1 MPQSCLLPRSACAL
15 HPFLWV
21 AGGDAEEDRP
31 CTDSVGPCWKP
42 TSRQYPT
49 HKYHPVKPPPN
60 QVVANV
66 TPANVSSLPDCNVP
80 AQVAQGSLAPC
91 PFLMARENECARL
104 EQNMSNLGYAFPFEF
119 IPLAMVISELSSLSR
134 SHWMVALWS
143 VSQPSQFGIISE
155 LAEDTLCPL
164 VQVIDEYVEQDWDR
178 CCCGRLIGDHP
189 GVDCSWPVYQAAPQR
204 DDGEWS
210 VQKHTKMSPTDA
222 FGTINFQDGDHTYHA
237 KRAGES
243 KRVSR
248 HVGDA
253 LKGCASPH
261 LRKICAVGI
270 PPWGIIE
277 NQRDLIGKDVV
288 CLYQTLGNPLSK
300 LSTLNSMHSHFLMAD
315 DGTVGKYGN
324 EMILRRNL
332 EKYISLQKIHTRMG
346 QGVPV
351 VGLVVEGGPNVIL
364 MVWEYVRASP
374 AVPVVVYDGTG
385 RAADILA
392 FTHKHTGD
400 MGELRPQVKEEVLV
414 MIQNTFSLGQKQS
427 SHLFHVLME
436 CMEHRESIT
445 IFDAE
450 SEDQQDI
457 DWAILTALLKGTNMS
472 ASDQLDLALAWNRL
486 DIAKKHILVYGQHWK
501 NDIEVLEHV
510 QRRATKLAKGLE
522 NKFCY
527 DQLRELGLSSLERRS
542 LRGDLIALYNYLK
555 GGCIQVGALEQAM
568 LDALVMDR
576 VDFVKLLIE
585 HGVNM
590 HRFLTISRLEELYNT
605 KQGPSNLLLHH
616 LVRDVKQ
623 NTLSFDYKISLI
635 DIGLVIEYLLGGAY
649 RSSYT
654 RKHFRILYNDLYR
667 KHKLKKAQCKVLHRG
682 WGNPK
687 HKYRLGRE
695 WIEISPEE
703 KDLGVLVDEKLNMSR
718 QCALA
723 AQKANY
729 IHGCIKESV
738 GSRSRE
744 ERSTA
749 FHKSKKKSKEDVNFA
764 ENYESSGF
772 IYPYNDLLVWAVL
785 MKRQKMAMFFWQHG
799 EEAMVKAVVACKLYR
814 AMAREAKQSNMVDD
828 TSEELKKYSKEFGQ
842 LALDVLEKAF
852 KQNEQMAM
860 KLLTYELKNWS
871 NSTCLKLAVSVG
883 LRPFVSHTCT
893 QMLLTDMWMGRL
905 KMRKNSWFKVV
916 MSILLPPTILMLEFK
931 SKAEMSH
938 VPQSQD
944 FHQFT
949 WYHGDQSPTSSKDAL
964 SLDYDVEKVAQKS
977 DESQVDGGQ
986 GNLPGTRKIYEFYNA
1001 PIVKFW
1007 FHTMAYMAFLMLFT
1021 YTVLVKMEPRPSVQE
1036 WLVIIYIFSTAIEKV
1051 REVFISEPG
1060 KFRQKVKVWIY
1071 EYWNFTDSI
1080 AIILFMIGF
1089 GLRWSDPPVQT
1100 AGRLLYCLDIIFWYT
1115 RLLDLF
1121 AVNQH
1126 AGPYLTMIGKM
1137 TANMFYIVVMMAIVL
1152 LSFGVARKAILSPEE
1167 PPSWTL
1173 ARDIVF
1179 QPYWMMFGE
1188 VYAGEIDVCETNE
1201 DCPPGSFLTP
1211 FLQAVYLFVQ
1221 YIIMVNLLIAFFN
1234 NVYYDLKSISN
1245 KLWKYNRYR
1254 YIMTYHEKPW
1264 LPPPFILLSHIGLLI
1279 NRVFHH
1285 RPPNELDQEEG
1296 DVGLKLYLSDEE
1308 LKKLHDFEEQCVEKY
1323 FHEKNESLSSS
1334 DSERIRLTTERVEEM
1349 FLQLKEVHEKVF
1361 YIKESLLSLDSQ
1373 LGHLQDLSALTVDIL
1388 KVLSAVDTLQVEEA
1402 LLADT
1407 KHRTCRKLPHS
1418 WSNSLYSKTLSS
1430 LECLYDKKYHYY
1442 SMPPSLLRSLV
1453 RSQWP
1458 SECKDRVL
1466 RTESNKVVEDSSRKT
1481 ESDTLTSGVSSET
1494 KSTPRY
1500 GQFLLVP
1507 PDHQG
1512 GSLSEDVTLNLSF
1525 FSTPAKYRDDG
1536 ARDELQS
1543 SIVVQQN
1550 LHSVSLIGKEP
1561 EDYEWSQ
1568 RDFVINLPSEKT
1580 HTVEAAH
1587 PLGLQ
1592 PSLDFESAAPSCNNR
1607 EETEGGY
1614 VNWGFSEGDEKGV
1627 FSSGKKQK
1635 KALCIHSAY
1644 NSDCNCT
1651 GSPPRHVQIRESK
1664 SFSYNSDRSRHSSII
1679 SQKKLKHSTSF
1690 RISPL
1695 WRDWS
1700 FCRSNS
1706 LQSSKKEKSGKTC
1719 KAIGESLRSSE
1730 LHHSEATK
1738 AKQQNRDRK
1747 SGRGKKN
1754 QKPLQVPVIKVDDC
1768 PQNTQ
1773 VSSEPAEIN
1782 VWDEQE
1788 KHSKNWLTVSNFS
1801 QLSLERL
1808 SYMHQKMKNQDIG
1821 RHTIPF
1827 CDYLRHSREDLS
1839 NSMFGTTKKSNL
1851 NQNSSLRTSEET
1863 DNIFACLKT
1872 SQDLHHHYSAGEEVT
1887 VYRLE
1892 ESSPMNLDKSMSSW
1906 SQRGMAAMIQVLSR
1920 EEMDGGLRRAMKV
1933 ICTWSENDVL
1943 KLGQVFIVKS
1953 FLPEVVQTWQK
1964 IFHDGTVLHLCLR
1977 EIQQQ
1982 RAAQKLIYT
1991 FNQIKPHAIPYTPR
2005 FLEVFLIYCHSANQ
2019 WLTIE
2024 KYMTGEFRKY
2034 NNNNGDEIT
2043 PSSLL
2048 EELMLA
2054 FSHWTYVYTRGELL
2068 VLDLQG
2074 VGENLTDP
2082 SVIKPEDK
2090 KSGKMVFGPANL
2102 GEGAIRNFISK
2113 HRCNS
2118 CCRRLKLPDL
2128 RSDYTVERVG
2138 PAFEIE
2144 METSTGEADGA
2155 DEPLEYD
2162 TRL

>member
-1 MPQSCLLPRSACAL
+1 
-15 HPFLWV
+15 V
-21 AGGDAEEDRP
+21 
-31 CTDSVGPCWKP
+31 
-42 TSRQYPT
+42 
-49 HKYHPVKPPPN
+49 
-60 QVVANV
+60 
-66 TPANVSSLPDCNVP
+66 
-80 AQVAQGSLAPC
+80 
-91 PFLMARENECARL
+91 
-104 EQNMSNLGYAFPFEF
+104 
-119 IPLAMVISELSSLSR
+119 
-134 SHWMVALWS
+134 
-143 VSQPSQFGIISE
+143 
-155 LAEDTLCPL
+155 
-164 VQVIDEYVEQDWDR
+164 R
-178 CCCGRLIGDHP
+178 CCCGRLIGEHP
-189 GVDCSWPVYQAAPQR
+189 GVECSWPVYQAGSQSNG
-204 DDGEWS
+204 GEWS
-210 VQKHTKMSPTDA
+210 VKKHTKISPTDA

-237 KRAGES
+237 KYIRLSYDSNLDQLLHLMVKEWQIELPKLVISVHGGIQNFKLPSKIKQVFSKGLVKAAES
-243 KRVSR
+243 TGAWIITEGINSGVSR

-253 LKGCASPH
+253 LKGRASPH
-261 LRKICAVGI
+261 LRKICAIGI

-324 EMILRRNL
+324 EMMLRRNL
-332 EKYISLQKIHTRMG
+332 EKYISLQKIHTRMS
-346 QGVPV
+346 QGVPI
-351 VGLVVEGGPNVIL
+351 VGLVVEGGPSVIL
-364 MVWEYVRASP
+364 MVWEYLRASP
-374 AVPVVVYDGTG
+374 AVPVVVYEGTG
-385 RAADILA
+385 RAADLLA
-392 FTHKHTGD
+392 FAHKHTGD
-400 MGELRPQVKEEVLV
+400 TGDLCPQVKEEVLL
-414 MIQNTFSLGQKQS
+414 MIQNMFSLEQKQS

-436 CMEHRESIT
+436 CMKHRESIT

-450 SEDQQDI
+450 SEDEQDI
-457 DWAILTALLKGTNMS
+457 DLAILTALLKGTHMS
-472 ASDQLDLALAWNRL
+472 ASDQLDLALVWNQV

-501 NDIEVLEHV
+501 
-510 QRRATKLAKGLE
+510 
-522 NKFCY
+522 
-527 DQLRELGLSSLERRS
+527 
-542 LRGDLIALYNYLK
+542 
-555 GGCIQVGALEQAM
+555 VGALEQAM

-605 KQGPSNLLLHH
+605 KQGPSNLFLHH
-616 LVRDVKQ
+616 LVQDVKQ
-623 NTLSFDYKISLI
+623 NSLSLDYKISLI
-635 DIGLVIEYLLGGAY
+635 DIGLVIEYLLGEAY

-654 RKHFRILYNDLYR
+654 RKDFRILYNDLYR
-667 KHKLKKAQCKVLHRG
+667 KHKRVVSSLPQSLSHSFHQSNQMDSGMASAESTLHSQFFRTAQ
-682 WGNPK
+682 PY
-687 HKYRLGRE
+687 KY
-695 WIEISPEE
+695 
-703 KDLGVLVDEKLNMSR
+703 K
-718 QCALA
+718 
-723 AQKANY
+723 
-729 IHGCIKESV
+729 
-738 GSRSRE
+738 
-744 ERSTA
+744 ERSSP
-749 FHKSKKKSKEDVNFA
+749 FPKYKKKSKEDVNCT
-764 ENYESSGF
+764 ENYESTGF

-814 AMAREAKQSNMVDD
+814 AMAHEAKQSNMVDD
-828 TSEELKKYSKEFGQ
+828 TSEELKKYSEEFGQ
-842 LALDVLEKAF
+842 LALDVLDKAF
-852 KQNEQMAM
+852 RQNEQMAM

-905 KMRKNSWFKVV
+905 KMRKNSWFKVI

-944 FHQFT
+944 FHQL
-949 WYHGDQSPTSSKDAL
+949 WYHGEQNPISSKDTL
-964 SLDYDVEKVAQKS
+964 NGYDVEKCVQKS

-986 GNLPGTRKIYEFYNA
+986 GNLSSTRKIYEFYNA

-1007 FHTMAYMAFLMLFT
+1007 FHTMSYMAFLMLFT

-1036 WLVIIYIFSTAIEKV
+1036 WLVIIYIFTTAIEKV

-1089 GLRWSDPPVQT
+1089 GLRWSNPPVQT

-1152 LSFGVARKAILSPEE
+1152 LSFGVSRKAILSPEE

-1234 NVYYDLKSISN
+1234 NVYFDLKSISN

-1279 NRVFHH
+1279 NCIFHH
-1285 RPPNELDQEEG
+1285 QPPNELDQEEG

-1308 LKKLHDFEEQCVEKY
+1308 LKKLHDFEEQCVEEY
-1323 FHEKNESLSSS
+1323 FHEKNENLSSS
-1334 DSERIRLTTERVEEM
+1334 DSKRIRLTTERVEEM
-1349 FLQLKEVHEKVF
+1349 FQQLKEVHEKVF

-1388 KVLSAVDTLQVEEA
+1388 KVLSAVDTLKVEEA

-1407 KHRTCRKLPHS
+1407 KHQPCRKLPHS
-1418 WSNSLYSKTLSS
+1418 WSNDFYSKTLSS
-1430 LECLYDKKYHYY
+1430 LECLYDKKYHYH

-1453 RSQWP
+1453 RTQSP
-1458 SECKDRVL
+1458 SECKLL
-1466 RTESNKVVEDSSRKT
+1466 RSESNRAVEDSSRKV
-1481 ESDTLTSGVSSET
+1481 EIEIDTFTSGISSET
-1494 KSTPRY
+1494 KSSPRY
-1500 GQFLLVP
+1500 GQFLMP

-1512 GSLSEDVTLNLSF
+1512 GSFSEDVTSNWSFLNTSVQYNDEAF
-1525 FSTPAKYRDDG
+1525 RDD
-1536 ARDELQS
+1536 LQS
-1543 SIVVQQN
+1543 HIVVQQK
-1550 LHSVSLIGKEP
+1550 LPSVSLLGKET
-1561 EDYEWSQ
+1561 EGSSQWSQ
-1568 RDFVINLPSEKT
+1568 RDFVTHLPSEKT
-1580 HTVEAAH
+1580 NAVKAAH

-1592 PSLDFESAAPSCNNR
+1592 LSLGVGESAASPCDDK
-1607 EETEGGY
+1607 EETEGGC

-1627 FSSGKKQK
+1627 FISDSKK
-1635 KALCIHSAY
+1635 KALYTHSSY
-1644 NSDCNCT
+1644 DRDNNCQS
-1651 GSPPRHVQIRESK
+1651 SPPRHVQLSGSK
-1664 SFSYNSDRSRHSSII
+1664 SFSYSSNKSCHSSSI
-1679 SQKKLKHSTSF
+1679 SQNRLKRSISF

-1706 LQSSKKEKSGKTC
+1706 LPSLKKERSGKTC
-1719 KAIGESLRSSE
+1719 RAVGESLGSSE

-1747 SGRGKKN
+1747 SGRGKRN
-1754 QKPLQVPVIKVDDC
+1754 QKPLQVPVIRVDDC

-1773 VSSEPAEIN
+1773 VNSEPAEIN

-1788 KHSKNWLTVSNFS
+1788 IHSKNWLTVSNFS

-1808 SYMHQKMKNQDIG
+1808 HYKNQKMKNQDIS

-1827 CDYLRHSREDLS
+1827 CDYMRHSQEDLS
-1839 NSMFGTTKKSNL
+1839 NSIFGNTKKSNL
-1851 NQNSSLRTSEET
+1851 NKNSSYP
-1863 DNIFACLKT
+1863 ACLFNLAVKSMFFAAVERNNLMRLAQT
-1872 SQDLHHHYSAGEEVT
+1872 IPFTPVQLFAGEEVT
-1887 VYRLE
+1887 VYQLE
-1892 ESSPMNLDKSMSSW
+1892 ESSPLTLDKSMSSW
-1906 SQRGMAAMIQVLSR
+1906 SQSGTTAMIQVLSR

-1933 ICTWSENDVL
+1933 ICTWSESDVL

-1964 IFHDGTVLHLCLR
+1964 IFHHGTVLHLCLR

-1982 RAAQKLIYT
+1982 RVAQKLIYT
-1991 FNQIKPHAIPYTPR
+1991 FNQVKPHTIPYTPR

-2043 PSSLL
+2043 PISLL

-2102 GEGAIRNFISK
+2102 GEDAIRNFIAK

-2118 CCRRLKLPDL
+2118 CCRKLKLPDL
-2128 RSDYTVERVG
+2128 RRTDCTLEKVG

-2144 METSTGEADGA
+2144 MKTSTREDDDA
-2155 DEPLEYD
+2155 DEPLEGD
-2162 TRL
+2162 TEL

>member
-1 MPQSCLLPRSACAL
+1 
-15 HPFLWV
+15 
-21 AGGDAEEDRP
+21 
-31 CTDSVGPCWKP
+31 
-42 TSRQYPT
+42 
-49 HKYHPVKPPPN
+49 
-60 QVVANV
+60 
-66 TPANVSSLPDCNVP
+66 
-80 AQVAQGSLAPC
+80 
-91 PFLMARENECARL
+91 
-104 EQNMSNLGYAFPFEF
+104 
-119 IPLAMVISELSSLSR
+119 
-134 SHWMVALWS
+134 
-143 VSQPSQFGIISE
+143 
-155 LAEDTLCPL
+155 
-164 VQVIDEYVEQDWDR
+164 

-189 GVDCSWPVYQAAPQR
+189 GVDCSWPVYQAAPQK
-204 DDGEWS
+204 DGGEWS
-210 VQKHTKMSPTDA
+210 VQIHTKTSPTDA

-237 KRAGES
+237 KYIRLSYDSSLEQLMHLMVKEWQMELPKLVISVHGGIQNFKLPS
-243 KRVSR
+243 KIKQVFCKGLVKAAETTGAWIITEGINSGVSK

-253 LKGCASPH
+253 LKGRASPH
-261 LRKICAVGI
+261 LRKIFAVGI
-270 PPWGIIE
+270 PPWGVIE
-277 NQRDLIGKDVV
+277 NQSDLIGKDVV

-324 EMILRRNL
+324 EMMLRRNL

-351 VGLVVEGGPNVIL
+351 VGLVVEGGPSVIL

-374 AVPVVVYDGTG
+374 AVPVVVYEGTG

-400 MGELRPQVKEEVLV
+400 TGELRPQVKEEVLV

-427 SHLFHVLME
+427 SHLFHILME
-436 CMEHRESIT
+436 CMEHRDSIT
-445 IFDAE
+445 IFDAL

-457 DWAILTALLKGTNMS
+457 DLAILTALLKGTNMS
-472 ASDQLDLALAWNRL
+472 ASDQLDLALAWNQI

-501 NDIEVLEHV
+501 
-510 QRRATKLAKGLE
+510 
-522 NKFCY
+522 
-527 DQLRELGLSSLERRS
+527 
-542 LRGDLIALYNYLK
+542 
-555 GGCIQVGALEQAM
+555 VGALEQAM

-623 NTLSFDYKISLI
+623 NTLSLDYKISLI

-667 KHKLKKAQCKVLHRG
+667 KHKSLSHSLHQS
-682 WGNPK
+682 NQ
-687 HKYRLGRE
+687 
-695 WIEISPEE
+695 S
-703 KDLGVLVDEKLNMSR
+703 
-718 QCALA
+718 
-723 AQKANY
+723 
-729 IHGCIKESV
+729 
-738 GSRSRE
+738 GSRMGSAESTLHSQFFRTAQPYKYK
-744 ERSTA
+744 ERTTA
-749 FHKSKKKSKEDVNFA
+749 FHKCKKKSKEGINFA

-814 AMAREAKQSNMVDD
+814 AMAHEAKQSNMVDD

-905 KMRKNSWFKVV
+905 KMRKNSWFKVI

-949 WYHGDQSPTSSKDAL
+949 WYHGDQSPVSSKDAS
-964 SLDYDVEKVAQKS
+964 SLKDYDVEKVAQKS

-1007 FHTMAYMAFLMLFT
+1007 FHTMAYMVFLMLFT

-1060 KFRQKVKVWIY
+1060 KFLQKVKVWIY

-1089 GLRWSDPPVQT
+1089 GLRWSKPPVQT
-1100 AGRLLYCLDIIFWYT
+1100 AGRLLYCLDIIFWYA

-1152 LSFGVARKAILSPEE
+1152 LSFGVSRKAILSPEE

-1234 NVYYDLKSISN
+1234 NVYFDLKSISN

-1279 NRVFHH
+1279 NCIFHH
-1285 RPPNELDQEEG
+1285 QPPNELDQEEG

-1323 FHEKNESLSSS
+1323 FHEKNENLSSS

-1361 YIKESLLSLDSQ
+1361 CIKESLLSLDSQ

-1407 KHRTCRKLPHS
+1407 KLRSCRKLPHS
-1418 WSNSLYSKTLSS
+1418 WSNALYSKTLSS

-1442 SMPPSLLRSLV
+1442 SMPSSLLRSLV

-1458 SECKDRVL
+1458 SECKDHVFRM
-1466 RTESNKVVEDSSRKT
+1466 ESNKAEDSSRKIEI

-1507 PDHQG
+1507 PEHQG
-1512 GSLSEDVTLNLSF
+1512 GSFSEDVTLNLSF
-1525 FSTPAKYRDDG
+1525 LSTPDKYRG
-1536 ARDELQS
+1536 HAFRGELQS
-1543 SIVVQQN
+1543 SILVQQN
-1550 LHSVSLIGKEP
+1550 LQSVSLIGKKP
-1561 EDYEWSQ
+1561 EDYEWNR
-1568 RDFVINLPSEKT
+1568 RDFVIHLPSEKT
-1580 HTVEAAH
+1580 NAIKANHS
-1587 PLGLQ
+1587 LGLH
-1592 PSLDFESAAPSCNNR
+1592 PSLDIEESAAPFCDDR
-1607 EETEGGY
+1607 LKTKGGY

-1627 FSSGKKQK
+1627 FSS
-1635 KALCIHSAY
+1635 
-1644 NSDCNCT
+1644 
-1651 GSPPRHVQIRESK
+1651 ESK
-1664 SFSYNSDRSRHSSII
+1664 
-1679 SQKKLKHSTSF
+1679 KK
-1690 RISPL
+1690 
-1695 WRDWS
+1695 
-1700 FCRSNS
+1700 
-1706 LQSSKKEKSGKTC
+1706 
-1719 KAIGESLRSSE
+1719 
-1730 LHHSEATK
+1730 
-1738 AKQQNRDRK
+1738 
-1747 SGRGKKN
+1747 
-1754 QKPLQVPVIKVDDC
+1754 VIRVDDC

-1808 SYMHQKMKNQDIG
+1808 SCMHQKMKNQDIG

-1827 CDYLRHSREDLS
+1827 CDYLRHSQEDLS
-1839 NSMFGTTKKSNL
+1839 NSIFGTTKKSNL
-1851 NQNSSLRTSEET
+1851 NRNSLLRTSEET
-1863 DNIFACLKT
+1863 DNMFACLKT
-1872 SQDLHHHYSAGEEVT
+1872 SQDLHHHYSAVERNNLMRLAQTIPFTPVQLFAGEEVT

-1991 FNQIKPHAIPYTPR
+1991 FNQVKPHTIPYTPR

-2048 EELMLA
+2048 EELLLA

-2102 GEGAIRNFISK
+2102 GEGAIRNFITK

-2128 RSDYTVERVG
+2128 RSDYTLERVS
-2138 PAFEIE
+2138 PALETE
-2144 METSTGEADGA
+2144 METSTSGADDA

>member
-1 MPQSCLLPRSACAL
+1 
-15 HPFLWV
+15 V
-21 AGGDAEEDRP
+21 
-31 CTDSVGPCWKP
+31 
-42 TSRQYPT
+42 
-49 HKYHPVKPPPN
+49 
-60 QVVANV
+60 
-66 TPANVSSLPDCNVP
+66 
-80 AQVAQGSLAPC
+80 
-91 PFLMARENECARL
+91 
-104 EQNMSNLGYAFPFEF
+104 
-119 IPLAMVISELSSLSR
+119 
-134 SHWMVALWS
+134 
-143 VSQPSQFGIISE
+143 
-155 LAEDTLCPL
+155 
-164 VQVIDEYVEQDWDR
+164 R
-178 CCCGRLIGDHP
+178 CCCGRLIGEHP
-189 GVDCSWPVYQAAPQR
+189 GTEYSWPVYQAGSQSSLDA
-204 DDGEWS
+204 GEWS

-237 KRAGES
+237 KYIRLSYDSSLDQLLHLMVKEWQMELPKLVISVHGGIQNFKLPSKVKQVFSKGLVKAAES
-243 KRVSR
+243 TGAWIITEGINSGRVSR

-253 LKGCASPH
+253 LKGRASPH
-261 LRKICAVGI
+261 LRKICAIGI

-324 EMILRRNL
+324 EMMLRRNL
-332 EKYISLQKIHTRMG
+332 EKYISLQKIHIRMG

-351 VGLVVEGGPNVIL
+351 VGLVLGGGPNVIL
-364 MVWEYVRASP
+364 MVWEYMRASP
-374 AVPVVVYDGTG
+374 AVPVVVYEGTG

-392 FTHKHTGD
+392 FAHKHTGD
-400 MGELRPQVKEEVLV
+400 TGDLCPQVKEEILM
-414 MIQNTFSLGQKQS
+414 MIQNLFRLEQKQS

-436 CMEHRESIT
+436 CMKHRESIT
-445 IFDAE
+445 VFDAE
-450 SEDQQDI
+450 SEDEQDV
-457 DWAILTALLKGTNMS
+457 DLAILTALLKGTSMS
-472 ASDQLDLALAWNRL
+472 ASDQLDLALAWNQL

-501 NDIEVLEHV
+501 
-510 QRRATKLAKGLE
+510 
-522 NKFCY
+522 
-527 DQLRELGLSSLERRS
+527 
-542 LRGDLIALYNYLK
+542 
-555 GGCIQVGALEQAM
+555 VGALEQAM

-623 NTLSFDYKISLI
+623 NSLSLDYKISLI
-635 DIGLVIEYLLGGAY
+635 DIGLVIENLLGEAY

-654 RKHFRILYNDLYR
+654 RKRFRILYNDLYR
-667 KHKLKKAQCKVLHRG
+667 KHKRVVSSLPQSLSHSFYQSNQMDSGMGSTESTLHSQFFRTAQ
-682 WGNPK
+682 PY
-687 HKYRLGRE
+687 KY
-695 WIEISPEE
+695 
-703 KDLGVLVDEKLNMSR
+703 K
-718 QCALA
+718 
-723 AQKANY
+723 
-729 IHGCIKESV
+729 
-738 GSRSRE
+738 
-744 ERSTA
+744 ERSSP
-749 FHKSKKKSKEDVNFA
+749 FPKYKKKSKE
-764 ENYESSGF
+764 EKYESTGF
-772 IYPYNDLLVWAVL
+772 TYPYNDLLVWAVL

-814 AMAREAKQSNMVDD
+814 AMAHEAKQSNMVDD

-842 LALDVLEKAF
+842 LALDVLDKAF

-871 NSTCLKLAVSVG
+871 NSTCLKLAVSVR
-883 LRPFVSHTCT
+883 LRPLVSHTCT

-905 KMRKNSWFKVV
+905 KTRKNSWFKVI

-944 FHQFT
+944 FHQL
-949 WYHGDQSPTSSKDAL
+949 WYHGEQCPVSPKDTL
-964 SLDYDVEKVAQKS
+964 RGYDVEKAVQKS
-977 DESQVDGGQ
+977 DESRTDGGQ

-1007 FHTMAYMAFLMLFT
+1007 FHTMSYLAFLMFFT

-1036 WLVIIYIFSTAIEKV
+1036 WLVIIYIFTTAIEKV

-1060 KFRQKVKVWIY
+1060 KFCQKVKVWIY
-1071 EYWNFTDSI
+1071 EYWNFTDSV

-1089 GLRWSDPPVQT
+1089 GLRWSNPPVQT
-1100 AGRLLYCLDIIFWYT
+1100 VGRLFYCLDIIFWYT

-1137 TANMFYIVVMMAIVL
+1137 TGNMFYIVIMMAIVL
-1152 LSFGVARKAILSPEE
+1152 LSFGVSRKAILSPEE

-1188 VYAGEIDVCETNE
+1188 VYAGEIDVCETDE

-1234 NVYYDLKSISN
+1234 NVYFDLKSISN

-1264 LPPPFILLSHIGLLI
+1264 LPPPFILLSHIGLLLKCI
-1279 NRVFHH
+1279 FHH
-1285 RPPNELDQEEG
+1285 QPPNELDQEEG

-1308 LKKLHDFEEQCVEKY
+1308 LKKLHDFEEQCVEEY
-1323 FHEKNESLSSS
+1323 FLEKNENLSSS
-1334 DSERIRLTTERVEEM
+1334 DSERIRLTTERLEEM
-1349 FLQLKEVHEKVF
+1349 FQQLKEVHEKVF
-1361 YIKESLLSLDSQ
+1361 CIKESLLSLDSQ

-1388 KVLSAVDTLQVEEA
+1388 KVLSAVDTLKVEEA

-1418 WSNSLYSKTLSS
+1418 WSNAFYSKTLSS
-1430 LECLYDKKYHYY
+1430 LECSYDKKYHYY

-1453 RSQWP
+1453 RTQSP
-1458 SECKDRVL
+1458 SECKL
-1466 RTESNKVVEDSSRKT
+1466 LKSESHKVVEDSSQKAEIET
-1481 ESDTLTSGVSSET
+1481 DTLTSGVSSET

-1512 GSLSEDVTLNLSF
+1512 RSFSEDVTLNLSF
-1525 FSTPAKYRDDG
+1525 LSSAAKYKDEAFRDD
-1536 ARDELQS
+1536 LQS

-1550 LHSVSLIGKEP
+1550 LPGISFLGKET
-1561 EDYEWSQ
+1561 EGYQWSQ
-1568 RDFVINLPSEKT
+1568 RDFVIPLPSEKT
-1580 HTVEAAH
+1580 TAAGAAH

-1592 PSLDFESAAPSCNNR
+1592 QPLDIEESAASPR

-1614 VNWGFSEGDEKGV
+1614 VNWGFSEDDEKGV
-1627 FSSGKKQK
+1627 FISDSNKR
-1635 KALCIHSAY
+1635 ALCLHSSY
-1644 NSDCNCT
+1644 DRDNNCQNNR
-1651 GSPPRHVQIRESK
+1651 SRHVQLTDSK
-1664 SFSYNSDRSRHSSII
+1664 SFSYSSVKSCHSSSI
-1679 SQKKLKHSTSF
+1679 SQNRLKRSISF
-1690 RISPL
+1690 WISPL

-1700 FCRSNS
+1700 FCRSKS
-1706 LQSSKKEKSGKTC
+1706 LPCPRKERSGKVS
-1719 KAIGESLRSSE
+1719 KAVGESLGSCE
-1730 LHHSEATK
+1730 LHHSETTK

-1747 SGRGKKN
+1747 SGRDKRN
-1754 QKPLQVPVIKVDDC
+1754 QQPLQVPVIRVDDC

-1773 VSSEPAEIN
+1773 VNSEPAEIN
-1782 VWDEQE
+1782 IWDEQE
-1788 KHSKNWLTVSNFS
+1788 KHGKNWLTVSNFS

-1808 SYMHQKMKNQDIG
+1808 HYKHQKIKNPDIG

-1827 CDYLRHSREDLS
+1827 CDYLKHSPEVRPRIRPTVDYVLLHIPVHH
-1839 NSMFGTTKKSNL
+1839 FGWDETRVAL
-1851 NQNSSLRTSEET
+1851 QSSLDLPIEFLSVER
-1863 DNIFACLKT
+1863 NNLMRL
-1872 SQDLHHHYSAGEEVT
+1872 SQTIPFIPVQLFAGEEVT
-1887 VYRLE
+1887 VYQLE

-1906 SQRGMAAMIQVLSR
+1906 SQCGTTAMIQVLSR

-1933 ICTWSENDVL
+1933 ICTWSESDVL

-1953 FLPEVVQTWQK
+1953 FLPEVVETWQK
-1964 IFHDGTVLHLCLR
+1964 IFHRGTVLHLCLR

-1982 RAAQKLIYT
+1982 RVAQKLIYT
-1991 FNQIKPHAIPYTPR
+1991 FNQVKPHTIPYTPR

-2024 KYMTGEFRKY
+2024 RYMTGEFQKY

-2043 PSSLL
+2043 PISLL

-2102 GEGAIRNFISK
+2102 GEDAIRNFIAK

-2118 CCRRLKLPDL
+2118 CCRKLKLPDL
-2128 RSDYTVERVG
+2128 RRSDYTLETAG
-2138 PAFEIE
+2138 PALGIE
-2144 METSTGEADGA
+2144 METNTKEADDA
-2155 DEPLEYD
+2155 DEPSEYD

>member
-1 MPQSCLLPRSACAL
+1 M
-15 HPFLWV
+15 
-21 AGGDAEEDRP
+21 D
-31 CTDSVGPCWKP
+31 K
-42 TSRQYPT
+42 
-49 HKYHPVKPPPN
+49 
-60 QVVANV
+60 
-66 TPANVSSLPDCNVP
+66 
-80 AQVAQGSLAPC
+80 QGSADLKSPK
-91 PFLMARENECARL
+91 FWIEEVFSKRECAYIIPSSKDPHRCPAGCQVC
-104 EQNMSNLGYAFPFEF
+104 QNL
-119 IPLAMVISELSSLSR
+119 I
-134 SHWMVALWS
+134 
-143 VSQPSQFGIISE
+143 
-155 LAEDTLCPL
+155 
-164 VQVIDEYVEQDWDR
+164 R

-189 GVDCSWPVYQAAPQR
+189 GVDCSWPVYQAALQR
-204 DDGEWS
+204 NDEEWS
-210 VQKHTKMSPTDA
+210 VQKHTKTSPTDA

-237 KRAGES
+237 KYIRLSYDSNLDQLLHLMVKEWQMELPKLVISVHGGIQNFKLPS
-243 KRVSR
+243 KVKQVFSKGLVKAAETTGAWIITEGINSGVSR

-253 LKGCASPH
+253 LKGRASPH

-324 EMILRRNL
+324 EMMLRRNL

-374 AVPVVVYDGTG
+374 AVPVVVYEGTG

-427 SHLFHVLME
+427 SHLFHILME

-457 DWAILTALLKGTNMS
+457 DLAILTALLKGTNMS

-501 NDIEVLEHV
+501 
-510 QRRATKLAKGLE
+510 
-522 NKFCY
+522 
-527 DQLRELGLSSLERRS
+527 
-542 LRGDLIALYNYLK
+542 
-555 GGCIQVGALEQAM
+555 VGALEQAM

-623 NTLSFDYKISLI
+623 NTLSLDYKISLI

-667 KHKLKKAQCKVLHRG
+667 KHKRVLSSF
-682 WGNPK
+682 
-687 HKYRLGRE
+687 
-695 WIEISPEE
+695 SPSPSHS
-703 KDLGVLVDEKLNMSR
+703 LHQSN
-718 QCALA
+718 Q
-723 AQKANY
+723 
-729 IHGCIKESV
+729 I
-738 GSRSRE
+738 GSRMGSAENTSHSQFFRTAQPYKYK

-749 FHKSKKKSKEDVNFA
+749 FHKCKKKSKEDINFA

-814 AMAREAKQSNMVDD
+814 AMAHEAKQSNMVDD
-828 TSEELKKYSKEFGQ
+828 TSEELRKYSKEFGQ

-905 KMRKNSWFKVV
+905 KMRKNSWFKVI

-949 WYHGDQSPTSSKDAL
+949 WYHGDQSPVSSKDAL
-964 SLDYDVEKVAQKS
+964 SLKDYDVEKIAQKS

-1071 EYWNFTDSI
+1071 EYWNFTDSV

-1100 AGRLLYCLDIIFWYT
+1100 AGRLLYCLDIIFWYV

-1137 TANMFYIVVMMAIVL
+1137 TANMFYIVIMMAIVL
-1152 LSFGVARKAILSPEE
+1152 LSFGVSRKAILSPEE
-1167 PPSWTL
+1167 PPSWSL

-1234 NVYYDLKSISN
+1234 NVYFDLKSISN

-1279 NRVFHH
+1279 NRIFHH
-1285 RPPNELDQEEG
+1285 QPPNELDQEEG

-1334 DSERIRLTTERVEEM
+1334 DSERIRVTTERVEEM

-1407 KHRTCRKLPHS
+1407 EHRTCRKLPHS
-1418 WSNSLYSKTLSS
+1418 WSNVLYSKTLSS

-1458 SECKDRVL
+1458 SECKDHIL
-1466 RTESNKVVEDSSRKT
+1466 RTESNKVVEDSSRKIEI

-1494 KSTPRY
+1494 KSTHRY

-1512 GSLSEDVTLNLSF
+1512 GSFSEDVTLNLSF
-1525 FSTPAKYRDDG
+1525 LSTPAKYRDN
-1536 ARDELQS
+1536 AFREELQS

-1550 LHSVSLIGKEP
+1550 LRSVSLIGKEP
-1561 EDYEWSQ
+1561 EDYQWSQ
-1568 RDFVINLPSEKT
+1568 RDFVTHLPSEKT
-1580 HTVEAAH
+1580 NAIEADH
-1587 PLGLQ
+1587 PLALQ
-1592 PSLDFESAAPSCNNR
+1592 PSLGIEESAAPSCDDR

-1635 KALCIHSAY
+1635 KALCIHSTY

-1651 GSPPRHVQIRESK
+1651 GSPHRHVQIRESK
-1664 SFSYNSDRSRHSSII
+1664 SFSYNSDRSHHSSII
-1679 SQKKLKHSTSF
+1679 SQNKLKRSTSF
-1690 RISPL
+1690 WISPL

-1706 LQSSKKEKSGKTC
+1706 LQSPKKEKRGKTC
-1719 KAIGESLRSSE
+1719 KAIGESLPSIE
-1730 LHHSEATK
+1730 LHRSEATK

-1747 SGRGKKN
+1747 SGRGEKN
-1754 QKPLQVPVIKVDDC
+1754 QKPLQVPVIRVDDC

-1782 VWDEQE
+1782 VWDEQQ

-1839 NSMFGTTKKSNL
+1839 NTIFGTTKKSNL
-1851 NQNSSLRTSEET
+1851 NRNFSLRTSEET
-1863 DNIFACLKT
+1863 DNILACLKT
-1872 SQDLHHHYSAGEEVT
+1872 SQDLHHHYSAVERNNLMRLAQTIPFTPVQLFAGEEVT

-1991 FNQIKPHAIPYTPR
+1991 FNQVKPHTIPYTPR

-2102 GEGAIRNFISK
+2102 GEGAIRNFITK

-2118 CCRRLKLPDL
+2118 CCRRLKLPGMQNL
-2128 RSDYTVERVG
+2128 RRSDYTLERVS

-2144 METSTGEADGA
+2144 METSTTGADDT

>member
-1 MPQSCLLPRSACAL
+1 M
-15 HPFLWV
+15 
-21 AGGDAEEDRP
+21 
-31 CTDSVGPCWKP
+31 
-42 TSRQYPT
+42 
-49 HKYHPVKPPPN
+49 
-60 QVVANV
+60 
-66 TPANVSSLPDCNVP
+66 
-80 AQVAQGSLAPC
+80 
-91 PFLMARENECARL
+91 
-104 EQNMSNLGYAFPFEF
+104 
-119 IPLAMVISELSSLSR
+119 
-134 SHWMVALWS
+134 
-143 VSQPSQFGIISE
+143 
-155 LAEDTLCPL
+155 
-164 VQVIDEYVEQDWDR
+164 R
-178 CCCGRLIGDHP
+178 CCCGRLIGEHP
-189 GVDCSWPVYQAAPQR
+189 GIECSWPVYQSGSQSGG
-204 DDGEWS
+204 GEWS
-210 VQKHTKMSPTDA
+210 VKKHTKMSPTDA

-237 KRAGES
+237 KYIRLSYDSNLDQLLQLMLKEWQMELPKLVISVHGGIQNFKLPSKVKQVFSIGLVKAAES
-243 KRVSR
+243 TGAWIITEGINTGRVSR

-253 LKGCASPH
+253 LKGRASPH
-261 LRKICAVGI
+261 LRKICAIWI

-277 NQRDLIGKDVV
+277 NQRDLIGKDVSW
-288 CLYQTLGNPLSK
+288 LHFNNKTLHVHG
-300 LSTLNSMHSHFLMAD
+300 
-315 DGTVGKYGN
+315 YGN
-324 EMILRRNL
+324 EMMLRRNL

-346 QGVPV
+346 HGVPT
-351 VGLVVEGGPNVIL
+351 VGLVLEGGPSVIL
-364 MVWEYVRASP
+364 VVWEYVRASP
-374 AVPVVVYDGTG
+374 AVPVVVYEGTG

-400 MGELRPQVKEEVLV
+400 TGDLCPQVKEEILT
-414 MIQNTFSLGQKQS
+414 MIQNTFSLEQKQS

-436 CMEHRESIT
+436 CMKHREFIT
-445 IFDAE
+445 VFDAE
-450 SEDQQDI
+450 SEDEQDI
-457 DWAILTALLKGTNMS
+457 DLAILTALLKGTNMS
-472 ASDQLDLALAWNRL
+472 ASDQLDLALAWNQL
-486 DIAKKHILVYGQHWK
+486 DIAKKRILVYGQHWK
-501 NDIEVLEHV
+501 
-510 QRRATKLAKGLE
+510 
-522 NKFCY
+522 
-527 DQLRELGLSSLERRS
+527 
-542 LRGDLIALYNYLK
+542 
-555 GGCIQVGALEQAM
+555 VGALEQAM

-585 HGVNM
+585 YGVNM

-623 NTLSFDYKISLI
+623 NSVPLDYKISLI
-635 DIGLVIEYLLGGAY
+635 DIGLVIEYLLGEAY
-649 RSSYT
+649 QSSYT

-667 KHKLKKAQCKVLHRG
+667 KTKRAVSSLPQSLSHSFHQSNQMDSGMGSTESTLHSQFFRTAQ
-682 WGNPK
+682 PY
-687 HKYRLGRE
+687 KY
-695 WIEISPEE
+695 
-703 KDLGVLVDEKLNMSR
+703 K
-718 QCALA
+718 
-723 AQKANY
+723 
-729 IHGCIKESV
+729 
-738 GSRSRE
+738 
-744 ERSTA
+744 ERSSP
-749 FHKSKKKSKEDVNFA
+749 FPKYKKKSKEDIR
-764 ENYESSGF
+764 NYESTGF

-842 LALDVLEKAF
+842 LALDVLDKAF

-905 KMRKNSWFKVV
+905 KMRKNSWFKVI

-944 FHQFT
+944 FHQL
-949 WYHGDQSPTSSKDAL
+949 WYHGEQSPVSSKDTL
-964 SLDYDVEKVAQKS
+964 KGYDVEKAVQKS
-977 DESQVDGGQ
+977 DENQIDGGQ

-1007 FHTMAYMAFLMLFT
+1007 FHTMSYLAFLMLFT

-1036 WLVIIYIFSTAIEKV
+1036 WLVITYIFTTAIEKV

-1060 KFRQKVKVWIY
+1060 KFCQKVKVWIY
-1071 EYWNFTDSI
+1071 EYWNFTDSV
-1080 AIILFMIGF
+1080 AIILFVIGF
-1089 GLRWSDPPVQT
+1089 GLRWSSPPVQT
-1100 AGRLLYCLDIIFWYT
+1100 AGRVLYCLDIIFWYT

-1137 TANMFYIVVMMAIVL
+1137 TGNMFYIVIMMAIVL
-1152 LSFGVARKAILSPEE
+1152 LSFGVSRKAILSPEE

-1234 NVYYDLKSISN
+1234 NVYFDLKSISN

-1279 NRVFHH
+1279 KCLFHH
-1285 RPPNELDQEEG
+1285 QPPNELDQEEG

-1308 LKKLHDFEEQCVEKY
+1308 LKKLHDFEEQCVEEY
-1323 FHEKNESLSSS
+1323 FHEKNENLSSS
-1334 DSERIRLTTERVEEM
+1334 GSERIRLTTERVEEV
-1349 FLQLKEVHEKVF
+1349 FQHLKEVHEKVF
-1361 YIKESLLSLDSQ
+1361 FIKESLFSLDSQ

-1388 KVLSAVDTLQVEEA
+1388 KVLSAVDTLKVEEA

-1407 KHRTCRKLPHS
+1407 KHQTCRKLPHS
-1418 WSNSLYSKTLSS
+1418 WSNALYSKTLSS
-1430 LECLYDKKYHYY
+1430 LEGLYDKKYHYY

-1453 RSQWP
+1453 RTQSP
-1458 SECKDRVL
+1458 SECKL
-1466 RTESNKVVEDSSRKT
+1466 LKSGSNKVVEESSQKVEIET
-1481 ESDTLTSGVSSET
+1481 DTLTSGVSSEA

-1512 GSLSEDVTLNLSF
+1512 GSFSEDVTLNLSF
-1525 FSTPAKYRDDG
+1525 LNVAAKYK
-1536 ARDELQS
+1536 DEAFREDLQS
-1543 SIVVQQN
+1543 SIVAQQN
-1550 LHSVSLIGKEP
+1550 LPGISFLGKER
-1561 EDYEWSQ
+1561 EGYQWSQ
-1568 RDFVINLPSEKT
+1568 RDFVTDLPSEKT
-1580 HTVEAAH
+1580 NPVEAAH
-1587 PLGLQ
+1587 PLDLHL
-1592 PSLDFESAAPSCNNR
+1592 PLDIEERTASPCNDR

-1627 FSSGKKQK
+1627 FISDSKK
-1635 KALCIHSAY
+1635 KALYLHSSY
-1644 NSDCNCT
+1644 DRGNNCQNNPT
-1651 GSPPRHVQIRESK
+1651 RHVQLSDSK
-1664 SFSYNSDRSRHSSII
+1664 SSYNSVKSRHSSNI
-1679 SQKKLKHSTSF
+1679 SQNRLKRSISF
-1690 RISPL
+1690 WISPV

-1700 FCRSNS
+1700 SCRSNS
-1706 LQSSKKEKSGKTC
+1706 LPYPKKERPEKIC
-1719 KAIGESLRSSE
+1719 KAVGESLGSCE

-1738 AKQQNRDRK
+1738 AKQQNRNRK
-1747 SGRGKKN
+1747 SGRGKRN
-1754 QKPLQVPVIKVDDC
+1754 QKPLQVPVIRVDDC
-1768 PQNTQ
+1768 PQNPQ
-1773 VSSEPAEIN
+1773 ANSEPAEIN

-1788 KHSKNWLTVSNFS
+1788 KHSKNCLTVSNFS

-1808 SYMHQKMKNQDIG
+1808 HYKHQKIKNPDIS

-1827 CDYLRHSREDLS
+1827 CDYLRHSREDFS
-1839 NSMFGTTKKSNL
+1839 NSVFGNTKKSNL
-1851 NQNSSLRTSEET
+1851 NSNSSYVLLVY
-1863 DNIFACLKT
+1863 IFSCLKT
-1872 SQDLHHHYSAGEEVT
+1872 SQDLHLHYSAVERNNLMRLAQTIPFTPVQLFAGEEVT
-1887 VYRLE
+1887 VYQLE

-1906 SQRGMAAMIQVLSR
+1906 SQCGTTAMIQVLSR

-1933 ICTWSENDVL
+1933 ICTWSESDAL

-1964 IFHDGTVLHLCLR
+1964 IFHQGTVLHLCLK

-1982 RAAQKLIYT
+1982 RAAQKLIHT
-1991 FNQIKPHAIPYTPR
+1991 FNQMKPQSIPYTPR

-2043 PSSLL
+2043 PISLL

-2102 GEGAIRNFISK
+2102 GEDAIRNFIAK

-2118 CCRRLKLPDL
+2118 CCRKLKLPDL
-2128 RSDYTVERVG
+2128 RRSDYTLETAG
-2138 PAFEIE
+2138 PAFGIE
-2144 METSTGEADGA
+2144 METSTKEADDA
-2155 DEPLEYD
+2155 DEPSEYD

>member
-1 MPQSCLLPRSACAL
+1 PHKS
-15 HPFLWV
+15 WI
-21 AGGDAEEDRP
+21 EEVFSKR
-31 CTDSVGPCWKP
+31 
-42 TSRQYPT
+42 
-49 HKYHPVKPPPN
+49 
-60 QVVANV
+60 
-66 TPANVSSLPDCNVP
+66 
-80 AQVAQGSLAPC
+80 
-91 PFLMARENECARL
+91 ECAHIIPSSKDPHRCPAGCQVC
-104 EQNMSNLGYAFPFEF
+104 QNL
-119 IPLAMVISELSSLSR
+119 I
-134 SHWMVALWS
+134 
-143 VSQPSQFGIISE
+143 
-155 LAEDTLCPL
+155 
-164 VQVIDEYVEQDWDR
+164 R
-178 CCCGRLIGDHP
+178 CCCGRLIGEHP
-189 GVDCSWPVYQAAPQR
+189 GVEFSWPVYQAGSQSNG
-204 DDGEWS
+204 GEWS
-210 VQKHTKMSPTDA
+210 VQKHTRMGPTDA

-237 KRAGES
+237 KYIRLSYDSNLDQLLHLMVKEWQIELPKLVISVHGGIQNFKLPSKVKQVFSKGLVKAAES
-243 KRVSR
+243 TGAWIITEGINSGVSR

-253 LKGCASPH
+253 LKGRASPH
-261 LRKICAVGI
+261 LRKICAIGI
-270 PPWGIIE
+270 PPWGIID

-288 CLYQTLGNPLSK
+288 CLYQSLGNPLSK

-324 EMILRRNL
+324 EMMLRRNL
-332 EKYISLQKIHTRMG
+332 EKYISLQKIHTRMS
-346 QGVPV
+346 QGVPI
-351 VGLVVEGGPNVIL
+351 VGLVVEGGPSVIL

-374 AVPVVVYDGTG
+374 VVPVVVYEGTG

-400 MGELRPQVKEEVLV
+400 TGDLCPQVKEEILM
-414 MIQNTFSLGQKQS
+414 MIQNMFRLEQKQS

-436 CMEHRESIT
+436 CMKHRESIT

-450 SEDQQDI
+450 SEDEQDI
-457 DWAILTALLKGTNMS
+457 DLAILTALLKGTNMS
-472 ASDQLDLALAWNRL
+472 ASDQLDLALAWNQL

-501 NDIEVLEHV
+501 
-510 QRRATKLAKGLE
+510 
-522 NKFCY
+522 
-527 DQLRELGLSSLERRS
+527 
-542 LRGDLIALYNYLK
+542 
-555 GGCIQVGALEQAM
+555 VGALEQAM
-568 LDALVMDR
+568 LNALVMDR

-590 HRFLTISRLEELYNT
+590 HRFLTISHLEELYNT

-623 NTLSFDYKISLI
+623 NSLSLDYKISLI
-635 DIGLVIEYLLGGAY
+635 DIGLVIEYLLGEAY

-654 RKHFRILYNDLYR
+654 RKNFRILYNDIYR
-667 KHKLKKAQCKVLHRG
+667 KHKTVVSSLPQSLSHSFHQSNQMDSGMGSTESTLHSQFFRTAQ
-682 WGNPK
+682 PY
-687 HKYRLGRE
+687 KY
-695 WIEISPEE
+695 
-703 KDLGVLVDEKLNMSR
+703 K
-718 QCALA
+718 
-723 AQKANY
+723 
-729 IHGCIKESV
+729 
-738 GSRSRE
+738 
-744 ERSTA
+744 ERSSA
-749 FHKSKKKSKEDVNFA
+749 FPKYKKKSKEDINYT
-764 ENYESSGF
+764 ENYESTGF

-814 AMAREAKQSNMVDD
+814 AMAHEAKQSNMVDD

-842 LALDVLEKAF
+842 LALDVLDKAF

-905 KMRKNSWFKVV
+905 KMRKNSWFKVI

-944 FHQFT
+944 FHQL
-949 WYHGDQSPTSSKDAL
+949 WYHGEQSPVSSKETLVNHGFLL
-964 SLDYDVEKVAQKS
+964 SKCYFLLKKGYDVEKGVQKS

-1007 FHTMAYMAFLMLFT
+1007 FHTMSYLAFLMLFT

-1036 WLVIIYIFSTAIEKV
+1036 WLVIIYIFTTAIEKV

-1071 EYWNFTDSI
+1071 EYWNFTDSV

-1089 GLRWSDPPVQT
+1089 GLRWSSPPVQT

-1137 TANMFYIVVMMAIVL
+1137 TGNMFYIVVMMAIVL
-1152 LSFGVARKAILSPEE
+1152 LSFGVSRKAILSPEE
-1167 PPSWTL
+1167 PPSWAL

-1234 NVYYDLKSISN
+1234 NVYFDLKSISN

-1279 NRVFHH
+1279 NRIFHH
-1285 RPPNELDQEEG
+1285 QPPNELDQEEG

-1308 LKKLHDFEEQCVEKY
+1308 LKKLHDFEEQCVEQY
-1323 FHEKNESLSSS
+1323 FHEKNENLSSS
-1334 DSERIRLTTERVEEM
+1334 GSERIRLTTERVEEM
-1349 FLQLKEVHEKVF
+1349 FQQLKEVHEKVF

-1388 KVLSAVDTLQVEEA
+1388 KVLSAVDTLKVEEA

-1407 KHRTCRKLPHS
+1407 KHQTCRKLPHS
-1418 WSNSLYSKTLSS
+1418 WSNAFYSKTLSS

-1453 RSQWP
+1453 RTQSP
-1458 SECKDRVL
+1458 SECKQL
-1466 RTESNKVVEDSSRKT
+1466 RSESNKVVEVSSQKAEIET
-1481 ESDTLTSGVSSET
+1481 DTLTSGVSSET

-1512 GSLSEDVTLNLSF
+1512 GSFSEDVTLNLSF
-1525 FSTPAKYRDDG
+1525 LNTPAKYKDEAFRDK
-1536 ARDELQS
+1536 LQS

-1550 LHSVSLIGKEP
+1550 LPSVSLLGKGTEG
-1561 EDYEWSQ
+1561 YQWSQ
-1568 RDFVINLPSEKT
+1568 RDLVIHLPSEKT
-1580 HTVEAAH
+1580 NTVEAAH
-1587 PLGLQ
+1587 PLDLQ
-1592 PSLDFESAAPSCNNR
+1592 LPLDIEESAASPCNDR
-1607 EETEGGY
+1607 EEIEGGY

-1627 FSSGKKQK
+1627 FISDSKK
-1635 KALCIHSAY
+1635 KALYIHSSFDRD
-1644 NSDCNCT
+1644 NNCQNNP
-1651 GSPPRHVQIRESK
+1651 SRHVQLSNSK
-1664 SFSYNSDRSRHSSII
+1664 SFSYKSDKLCHSSSI
-1679 SQKKLKHSTSF
+1679 SQNRLKRSISF
-1690 RISPL
+1690 WISPL

-1706 LQSSKKEKSGKTC
+1706 LPSSKKERSEKTC
-1719 KAIGESLRSSE
+1719 KAVGESLGSSE

-1747 SGRGKKN
+1747 SGRGKRN
-1754 QKPLQVPVIKVDDC
+1754 QKPLQVPVIRVDDC

-1773 VSSEPAEIN
+1773 VNSEPAEIN

-1808 SYMHQKMKNQDIG
+1808 HYKHQKTKNRDIS

-1839 NSMFGTTKKSNL
+1839 NSVFGNSKKSNL
-1851 NQNSSLRTSEET
+1851 NRNSSLRAPEET
-1863 DNIFACLKT
+1863 DKIFSSLKT
-1872 SQDLHHHYSAGEEVT
+1872 SQDLHLHYSAVERNNLMRLAQTIPFTPVQLFAGEEVT
-1887 VYRLE
+1887 VYQLE

-1906 SQRGMAAMIQVLSR
+1906 SQCGTTAMIQVLSR

-1933 ICTWSENDVL
+1933 ICTWSESDVL
-1943 KLGQVFIVKS
+1943 KLGQIFIVKS

-1964 IFHDGTVLHLCLR
+1964 IFHHGTVLHLCLR

-1982 RAAQKLIYT
+1982 RVAQKLIYT
-1991 FNQIKPHAIPYTPR
+1991 FNQVKPHTIPYTPR

-2043 PSSLL
+2043 PISLL
-2048 EELMLA
+2048 EEMMLA

-2102 GEGAIRNFISK
+2102 GEDAIRNFIAK

-2118 CCRRLKLPDL
+2118 CCRKLKLPDL
-2128 RSDYTVERVG
+2128 RRSDYTLETVG

-2144 METSTGEADGA
+2144 METNTKEADNA
-2155 DEPLEYD
+2155 DKSSEYD
-2162 TRL
+2162 TQL

>member
-1 MPQSCLLPRSACAL
+1 MAAWRELLFSQLGSVCRGGRDWRGGGWRHPSPDRCAPPEERRPRAPPRWPRRGGRDAAAQQSPKS
-15 HPFLWV
+15 WI
-21 AGGDAEEDRP
+21 EEVFSKR
-31 CTDSVGPCWKP
+31 
-42 TSRQYPT
+42 
-49 HKYHPVKPPPN
+49 
-60 QVVANV
+60 
-66 TPANVSSLPDCNVP
+66 
-80 AQVAQGSLAPC
+80 
-91 PFLMARENECARL
+91 ECAQIIPSSKDPHRCPAGCQVC
-104 EQNMSNLGYAFPFEF
+104 QNL
-119 IPLAMVISELSSLSR
+119 I
-134 SHWMVALWS
+134 
-143 VSQPSQFGIISE
+143 
-155 LAEDTLCPL
+155 
-164 VQVIDEYVEQDWDR
+164 R

-189 GVDCSWPVYQAAPQR
+189 GVDCNWPIYQAAPQR
-204 DDGEWS
+204 RGEEWS
-210 VQKHTKMSPTDA
+210 VQNHTKMSPTDA
-222 FGTINFQDGDHTYHA
+222 FGTISFQDGDHTYHA
-237 KRAGES
+237 KYIRLSYDSSLEQLMHLMVKEWQMELPKLVISVHGGIQNFKLPS
-243 KRVSR
+243 KVKQVFYKGLVKAAETTGAWIITEGINSGVSK

-253 LKGCASPH
+253 LKGRASPH

-277 NQRDLIGKDVV
+277 NQSDLIGKDVV

-324 EMILRRNL
+324 EMMLRRNL

-351 VGLVVEGGPNVIL
+351 VGLVVEGGPSVIL

-374 AVPVVVYDGTG
+374 TVPVVVYEGTG

-400 MGELRPQVKEEVLV
+400 MGELHPQVKEEVLV
-414 MIQNTFSLGQKQS
+414 MIQNTFNLGQKQS
-427 SHLFHVLME
+427 SHLFHILME
-436 CMEHRESIT
+436 CMEHRDSIT
-445 IFDAE
+445 IFDAL

-457 DWAILTALLKGTNMS
+457 DLAILTALLKGTNMS
-472 ASDQLDLALAWNRL
+472 ASDQLDLALAWNQI
-486 DIAKKHILVYGQHWK
+486 DVAKKHILVYGQHWK
-501 NDIEVLEHV
+501 
-510 QRRATKLAKGLE
+510 
-522 NKFCY
+522 
-527 DQLRELGLSSLERRS
+527 
-542 LRGDLIALYNYLK
+542 
-555 GGCIQVGALEQAM
+555 VGALEQAM

-623 NTLSFDYKISLI
+623 NTLSLDYKISLI

-667 KHKLKKAQCKVLHRG
+667 KHKRVLSSFSQSLSHSLQS
-682 WGNPK
+682 NQ
-687 HKYRLGRE
+687 
-695 WIEISPEE
+695 S
-703 KDLGVLVDEKLNMSR
+703 
-718 QCALA
+718 
-723 AQKANY
+723 
-729 IHGCIKESV
+729 
-738 GSRSRE
+738 GSRMGSAESTLHSQFFRTAQPYKYK
-744 ERSTA
+744 ERNTA
-749 FHKSKKKSKEDVNFA
+749 FHKCKKKSKESISFA
-764 ENYESSGF
+764 ESYESSGF

-814 AMAREAKQSNMVDD
+814 AMAHEAKQSNMVDD

-905 KMRKNSWFKVV
+905 KMRKNSWFKVI

-949 WYHGDQSPTSSKDAL
+949 WYHGDQSPVSSKDAS
-964 SLDYDVEKVAQKS
+964 SLKDYDVEKVAQKS
-977 DESQVDGGQ
+977 DESQIDGGQ

-1007 FHTMAYMAFLMLFT
+1007 FHTMAYMVFLMLFT

-1036 WLVIIYIFSTAIEKV
+1036 WLVIIYVFSTAIEKV

-1060 KFRQKVKVWIY
+1060 KFLQKVKVWIY

-1089 GLRWSDPPVQT
+1089 GLRWSKPPVQT
-1100 AGRLLYCLDIIFWYT
+1100 AGRLLYCLDIIFWYA

-1152 LSFGVARKAILSPEE
+1152 LSFGVSRKAILSPEE

-1201 DCPPGSFLTP
+1201 ECPPGSFLTP

-1234 NVYYDLKSISN
+1234 NVYFDLKSISN

-1264 LPPPFILLSHIGLLI
+1264 LPPPFILLSYIGLLI
-1279 NRVFHH
+1279 NCIFHH
-1285 RPPNELDQEEG
+1285 QPPNELDQEEG

-1334 DSERIRLTTERVEEM
+1334 DSERIRLTAERVEEM
-1349 FLQLKEVHEKVF
+1349 FLHLKEVHEKVF
-1361 YIKESLLSLDSQ
+1361 CIKESLLSLDSQ

-1407 KHRTCRKLPHS
+1407 KLRSCRKLPHS
-1418 WSNSLYSKTLSS
+1418 WSNALYSKTLSS

-1442 SMPPSLLRSLV
+1442 SMPSSLLRSLV

-1458 SECKDRVL
+1458 SECKDHVFRMV
-1466 RTESNKVVEDSSRKT
+1466 SNKVEDSSRKIEI

-1494 KSTPRY
+1494 KSTSRY

-1512 GSLSEDVTLNLSF
+1512 GSFSEDVTLNLSVL
-1525 FSTPAKYRDDG
+1525 STPDKYKDHAFRG
-1536 ARDELQS
+1536 EQS

-1550 LHSVSLIGKEP
+1550 LQSVSLVGKKP
-1561 EDYEWSQ
+1561 EDYQWNQ
-1568 RDFVINLPSEKT
+1568 RDFVIHLPSEKT
-1580 HTVEAAH
+1580 SAIEADH
-1587 PLGLQ
+1587 SLGLH
-1592 PSLDFESAAPSCNNR
+1592 PSLDIEESAAPFCDDR
-1607 EETEGGY
+1607 LKTKGGY

-1627 FSSGKKQK
+1627 FSSETKK

-1644 NSDCNCT
+1644 NSDCNCA

-1664 SFSYNSDRSRHSSII
+1664 SFCNSERSHRSSFI
-1679 SQKKLKHSTSF
+1679 SHNKLKRSTSF
-1690 RISPL
+1690 WISPL

-1706 LQSSKKEKSGKTC
+1706 LQSTKKEKRAKAC
-1719 KAIGESLRSSE
+1719 KAIGESLQSSE

-1738 AKQQNRDRK
+1738 AQQQNRDRK
-1747 SGRGKKN
+1747 SGREKKN
-1754 QKPLQVPVIKVDDC
+1754 QKTLQVPVIRVDDC

-1773 VSSEPAEIN
+1773 VSSKPAEIN

-1808 SYMHQKMKNQDIG
+1808 SCVHQKMKSQDIG

-1827 CDYLRHSREDLS
+1827 SDYLRHSQEDLS
-1839 NSMFGTTKKSNL
+1839 NSLFGTSKKSN
-1851 NQNSSLRTSEET
+1851 QNRSSSLRTSEET
-1863 DNIFACLKT
+1863 DNMFACLKT
-1872 SQDLHHHYSAGEEVT
+1872 SQDLHHHYSAVERNNLMRLAQTIPFTPVQLFDGEEVT
-1887 VYRLE
+1887 LYRLE

-1991 FNQIKPHAIPYTPR
+1991 FNQVKPHTIPYTPR

-2102 GEGAIRNFISK
+2102 GEGAIRNFITK

-2128 RSDYTVERVG
+2128 RSDYTLERG
-2138 PAFEIE
+2138 SPALDTEL
-2144 METSTGEADGA
+2144 ETSTRGADDA

>member
-1 MPQSCLLPRSACAL
+1 AFFDTAL
-15 HPFLWV
+15 VRLQFPPKSWI
-21 AGGDAEEDRP
+21 EEVFSKR
-31 CTDSVGPCWKP
+31 
-42 TSRQYPT
+42 
-49 HKYHPVKPPPN
+49 
-60 QVVANV
+60 
-66 TPANVSSLPDCNVP
+66 
-80 AQVAQGSLAPC
+80 
-91 PFLMARENECARL
+91 ECAHIIPSSKEPHRCV
-104 EQNMSNLGYAFPFEF
+104 QHLGTE
-119 IPLAMVISELSSLSR
+119 
-134 SHWMVALWS
+134 
-143 VSQPSQFGIISE
+143 
-155 LAEDTLCPL
+155 
-164 VQVIDEYVEQDWDR
+164 
-178 CCCGRLIGDHP
+178 
-189 GVDCSWPVYQAAPQR
+189 CSWPVYQAGSQS
-204 DDGEWS
+204 DGGEWS

-237 KRAGES
+237 KYIRLSYDSNLDQLLHLMVKEWQMELPKLVISVHGGIQNFKLPSKVKQVFSKGLLKAAES
-243 KRVSR
+243 TGAWIITEGINSGVSR

-253 LKGCASPH
+253 LKGRASPH
-261 LRKICAVGI
+261 LRKICAIGI

-324 EMILRRNL
+324 EMMLRRNL
-332 EKYISLQKIHTRMG
+332 EKYMSLQKIHTRMG
-346 QGVPV
+346 QGVPM
-351 VGLVVEGGPNVIL
+351 VGLVLEGGPSVIL

-374 AVPVVVYDGTG
+374 AVPVVVYEGTG

-392 FTHKHTGD
+392 FAHKHTGD
-400 MGELRPQVKEEVLV
+400 TGDLCPQVKEEILM
-414 MIQNTFSLGQKQS
+414 MIQNMFRLEQKQCS
-427 SHLFHVLME
+427 RLFHVLME
-436 CMEHRESIT
+436 CMKHRESIT
-445 IFDAE
+445 VFDAE
-450 SEDQQDI
+450 SEDEQDI
-457 DWAILTALLKGTNMS
+457 DLAILTALLKGTNIS
-472 ASDQLDLALAWNRL
+472 ASDQLDLALAWNQL

-501 NDIEVLEHV
+501 
-510 QRRATKLAKGLE
+510 
-522 NKFCY
+522 
-527 DQLRELGLSSLERRS
+527 
-542 LRGDLIALYNYLK
+542 
-555 GGCIQVGALEQAM
+555 VGALEQAM

-605 KQGPSNLLLHH
+605 IFPYNRRAVTWLNVAYNK
-616 LVRDVKQ
+616 
-623 NTLSFDYKISLI
+623 
-635 DIGLVIEYLLGGAY
+635 YLLGEAY

-654 RKHFRILYNDLYR
+654 RKHFRILYNGLYR
-667 KHKLKKAQCKVLHRG
+667 KHKSNQMDSGMGSTESTLHSQFFRTAQ
-682 WGNPK
+682 PY
-687 HKYRLGRE
+687 KY
-695 WIEISPEE
+695 
-703 KDLGVLVDEKLNMSR
+703 K
-718 QCALA
+718 
-723 AQKANY
+723 
-729 IHGCIKESV
+729 
-738 GSRSRE
+738 
-744 ERSTA
+744 ERSSP
-749 FHKSKKKSKEDVNFA
+749 FPKYKKKSKEDVNYT
-764 ENYESSGF
+764 ENYESTGF
-772 IYPYNDLLVWAVL
+772 TYPYNDLLVWAVL

-814 AMAREAKQSNMVDD
+814 AMAHEAKQSNMVDD

-842 LALDVLEKAF
+842 LALDVLDKAF

-905 KMRKNSWFKVV
+905 KMRKNSWFKVI

-944 FHQFT
+944 FHPL
-949 WYHGDQSPTSSKDAL
+949 WYHEEQSPVSSKDTL
-964 SLDYDVEKVAQKS
+964 RGYDVEKAVQKS
-977 DESQVDGGQ
+977 DESQGDGGQ
-986 GNLPGTRKIYEFYNA
+986 GNLTGTRKIYEFYNA

-1007 FHTMAYMAFLMLFT
+1007 FHTMSYLAFLMLFT

-1036 WLVIIYIFSTAIEKV
+1036 WLVIIYIFTTAIEKV
-1051 REVFISEPG
+1051 REVFISEPR
-1060 KFRQKVKVWIY
+1060 KFCQKVKVWIY
-1071 EYWNFTDSI
+1071 EYWNFTDSV

-1089 GLRWSDPPVQT
+1089 GLRWSNPPVQT

-1137 TANMFYIVVMMAIVL
+1137 TGNMFYIVIMMAIVL
-1152 LSFGVARKAILSPEE
+1152 LSFGVSRKAILSPEE

-1188 VYAGEIDVCETNE
+1188 VYAGEIDVCEANE

-1234 NVYYDLKSISN
+1234 NVYFDLKSISN

-1254 YIMTYHEKPW
+1254 YIMTYREKPW
-1264 LPPPFILLSHIGLLI
+1264 LPPPFILLSHIGLLVKCI
-1279 NRVFHH
+1279 FHH
-1285 RPPNELDQEEG
+1285 QPPNESDQEEG

-1308 LKKLHDFEEQCVEKY
+1308 LKKLHDFEEQCVEEY
-1323 FHEKNESLSSS
+1323 FLEKNENLSSS
-1334 DSERIRLTTERVEEM
+1334 GSERIRLTTERVEEM
-1349 FLQLKEVHEKVF
+1349 FQQLKEVHEKVF

-1388 KVLSAVDTLQVEEA
+1388 KVLSAVDTLKVEEA

-1407 KHRTCRKLPHS
+1407 KHQTCRKLPHS
-1418 WSNSLYSKTLSS
+1418 WSNAYYSKTLSS
-1430 LECLYDKKYHYY
+1430 LEGLCDKKYHYY

-1453 RSQWP
+1453 RTQSP
-1458 SECKDRVL
+1458 SECKL
-1466 RTESNKVVEDSSRKT
+1466 LKSEGNKVGEDSSQKVEIET
-1481 ESDTLTSGVSSET
+1481 DTLTSGVSSET

-1512 GSLSEDVTLNLSF
+1512 GSFPEDVTLNLSF
-1525 FSTPAKYRDDG
+1525 LNTAVKYKDEAFRDD
-1536 ARDELQS
+1536 LQS
-1543 SIVVQQN
+1543 SIVVPQN
-1550 LHSVSLIGKEP
+1550 LPGISFLDKET
-1561 EDYEWSQ
+1561 EGCQWSQ
-1568 RDFVINLPSEKT
+1568 RDFVIHLPSEKID
-1580 HTVEAAH
+1580 AAETDH
-1587 PLGLQ
+1587 PLDLQ
-1592 PSLDFESAAPSCNNR
+1592 LPLDIEESAASPCDDR

-1627 FSSGKKQK
+1627 FTSDSKK
-1635 KALCIHSAY
+1635 KALCLHSSY
-1644 NSDCNCT
+1644 DRDNNCQNNPT
-1651 GSPPRHVQIRESK
+1651 RHVQLSHSK
-1664 SFSYNSDRSRHSSII
+1664 SFSYNSVKSCHSSSI
-1679 SQKKLKHSTSF
+1679 SQNRLKRSISF
-1690 RISPL
+1690 WISPL

-1706 LQSSKKEKSGKTC
+1706 LPSPKKERSGKIC
-1719 KAIGESLRSSE
+1719 KALGGNYKTLNVYSIFYWRVPDI
-1730 LHHSEATK
+1730 TK
-1738 AKQQNRDRK
+1738 IIVL
-1747 SGRGKKN
+1747 SVSW
-1754 QKPLQVPVIKVDDC
+1754 QVIRVDNC

-1773 VSSEPAEIN
+1773 VNSEPAEIN

-1801 QLSLERL
+1801 QLSMLHVTQSEFQNSFQKEAVNPACLFNLAVKSLFFAAVERNNL
-1808 SYMHQKMKNQDIG
+1808 MRLAQ
-1821 RHTIPF
+1821 TIPF
-1827 CDYLRHSREDLS
+1827 TPVQL
-1839 NSMFGTTKKSNL
+1839 F
-1851 NQNSSLRTSEET
+1851 
-1863 DNIFACLKT
+1863 
-1872 SQDLHHHYSAGEEVT
+1872 AGEEVT
-1887 VYRLE
+1887 VYQLQ

-1906 SQRGMAAMIQVLSR
+1906 SQCGTTAMIQVLSR

-1933 ICTWSENDVL
+1933 ICTWSESDVL

-1953 FLPEVVQTWQK
+1953 FLPEVVQAWQK
-1964 IFHDGTVLHLCLR
+1964 IFHHGTVLHLCLR

-1982 RAAQKLIYT
+1982 RVAQKLIYT
-1991 FNQIKPHAIPYTPR
+1991 FNQVKPHTIPYTPR
-2005 FLEVFLIYCHSANQ
+2005 FLEVFLIYCHSAKQ

-2043 PSSLL
+2043 PISLL

-2068 VLDLQG
+2068 VLDMQG

-2090 KSGKMVFGPANL
+2090 KCGKMVFGPANL
-2102 GEGAIRNFISK
+2102 GEDAIRNFVAK

-2118 CCRRLKLPDL
+2118 CCRKLKLPDL
-2128 RSDYTVERVG
+2128 RISDYTLETAG
-2138 PAFEIE
+2138 PAFGIE
-2144 METSTGEADGA
+2144 VGARTEEADDA
-2155 DEPLEYD
+2155 DKPSECD
-2162 TRL
+2162 TQL

>member
-1 MPQSCLLPRSACAL
+1 TLLCCVLERLLSLYKSPKS
-15 HPFLWV
+15 WI
-21 AGGDAEEDRP
+21 EEVFSKR
-31 CTDSVGPCWKP
+31 
-42 TSRQYPT
+42 
-49 HKYHPVKPPPN
+49 
-60 QVVANV
+60 
-66 TPANVSSLPDCNVP
+66 
-80 AQVAQGSLAPC
+80 
-91 PFLMARENECARL
+91 ECAQIIPSSKDPHRCPAGCQVC
-104 EQNMSNLGYAFPFEF
+104 QNL
-119 IPLAMVISELSSLSR
+119 I
-134 SHWMVALWS
+134 
-143 VSQPSQFGIISE
+143 
-155 LAEDTLCPL
+155 
-164 VQVIDEYVEQDWDR
+164 R

-189 GVDCSWPVYQAAPQR
+189 GMDCNWPIYQTAPQR
-204 DDGEWS
+204 RGEEWS
-210 VQKHTKMSPTDA
+210 VQNHTKMSPTDA
-222 FGTINFQDGDHTYHA
+222 FGTISFQDGDHTYHA
-237 KRAGES
+237 KYIRLSYDSSLEQLMHLMVKEWQMELPKLVISVHGGIQNFRLPS
-243 KRVSR
+243 KVKQVFCKGLVKAAETTGAWIITEGVNSGVSK

-253 LKGCASPH
+253 LKGRSSPH
-261 LRKICAVGI
+261 LRKIFAVGI

-277 NQRDLIGKDVV
+277 NQSDLIGKDVV

-346 QGVPV
+346 QGVPI
-351 VGLVVEGGPNVIL
+351 VGLVVEGGPSVIL

-374 AVPVVVYDGTG
+374 TVPVVIYEGTG

-392 FTHKHTGD
+392 FTHKHTGGT
-400 MGELRPQVKEEVLV
+400 GELSPQVKKEVLV
-414 MIQNTFSLGQKQS
+414 MIQNAFSLGQKQS
-427 SHLFHVLME
+427 SRLYHILME
-436 CMEHRESIT
+436 CMEHRDSIT
-445 IFDAE
+445 IFDAL

-457 DWAILTALLKGTNMS
+457 DLAILTALLKGTNMS
-472 ASDQLDLALAWNRL
+472 ASDQLDLALAWNQI
-486 DIAKKHILVYGQHWK
+486 DVAKKHILVYGQHWK
-501 NDIEVLEHV
+501 
-510 QRRATKLAKGLE
+510 
-522 NKFCY
+522 
-527 DQLRELGLSSLERRS
+527 
-542 LRGDLIALYNYLK
+542 
-555 GGCIQVGALEQAM
+555 VGALEQAM

-590 HRFLTISRLEELYNT
+590 HRFLTISH
-605 KQGPSNLLLHH
+605 SLHSKRS
-616 LVRDVKQ
+616 LTWLND
-623 NTLSFDYKISLI
+623 NTLSLDYKISLI

-667 KHKLKKAQCKVLHRG
+667 KHKSNQ
-682 WGNPK
+682 
-687 HKYRLGRE
+687 
-695 WIEISPEE
+695 S
-703 KDLGVLVDEKLNMSR
+703 
-718 QCALA
+718 
-723 AQKANY
+723 
-729 IHGCIKESV
+729 
-738 GSRSRE
+738 GSRMGSAESTLHSQFFRTAQPYKYK
-744 ERSTA
+744 ERTTA
-749 FHKSKKKSKEDVNFA
+749 FHKYKKKSKDGISFA
-764 ENYESSGF
+764 ESYESSGF

-814 AMAREAKQSNMVDD
+814 AMAHEAKQSNMVDD

-905 KMRKNSWFKVV
+905 KMRKNSWFKVIV
-916 MSILLPPTILMLEFK
+916 SILLPPTILMLEFK

-949 WYHGDQSPTSSKDAL
+949 WYHGEQSPVSSKDA
-964 SLDYDVEKVAQKS
+964 SSVKDFDVEKVAQKS
-977 DESQVDGGQ
+977 DESQIDGGQ
-986 GNLPGTRKIYEFYNA
+986 GDLPGTRKIYEFYNA

-1007 FHTMAYMAFLMLFT
+1007 FHTMAYMVFLMLFT

-1036 WLVIIYIFSTAIEKV
+1036 WLVIIYIFSTGIEKV

-1060 KFRQKVKVWIY
+1060 KFLQKVKVWIY

-1089 GLRWSDPPVQT
+1089 GLRWSKPPVQT
-1100 AGRLLYCLDIIFWYT
+1100 AGRLLYCLDIIFWYA

-1152 LSFGVARKAILSPEE
+1152 LSFGVSRKAILSPEE

-1201 DCPPGSFLTP
+1201 ECPPGSFLTP

-1234 NVYYDLKSISN
+1234 NVYFDLKSISN

-1264 LPPPFILLSHIGLLI
+1264 LPPPFILLSYIGLLI
-1279 NRVFHH
+1279 NCIFHH
-1285 RPPNELDQEEG
+1285 QPPNELDQEEG

-1323 FHEKNESLSSS
+1323 FHEKNEGLSSS
-1334 DSERIRLTTERVEEM
+1334 DSERIRLTTERVEQM

-1361 YIKESLLSLDSQ
+1361 CIKESLLSLDSQ

-1407 KHRTCRKLPHS
+1407 KLRSCRKLPHS
-1418 WSNSLYSKTLSS
+1418 WSNALYSKTLSS

-1442 SMPPSLLRSLV
+1442 SMPSSLLRSLV

-1458 SECKDRVL
+1458 SECKDHVFRMV
-1466 RTESNKVVEDSSRKT
+1466 SNKVEDSSRKT
-1481 ESDTLTSGVSSET
+1481 EIESDTLTSGVSSET

-1512 GSLSEDVTLNLSF
+1512 GSFFEDVTLNLSVL
-1525 FSTPAKYRDDG
+1525 SAPDT
-1536 ARDELQS
+1536 
-1543 SIVVQQN
+1543 IVVQQN
-1550 LHSVSLIGKEP
+1550 LQSVSLVGKKP
-1561 EDYEWSQ
+1561 EDCQWNQ
-1568 RDFVINLPSEKT
+1568 GDFVIHLPTEKT
-1580 HTVEAAH
+1580 NAIEADH
-1587 PLGLQ
+1587 SLVLH
-1592 PSLDFESAAPSCNNR
+1592 PSLDIEESAAPFCDDRLKNK
-1607 EETEGGY
+1607 GGY

-1627 FSSGKKQK
+1627 FSSETKK
-1635 KALCIHSAY
+1635 KALCIHSTY
-1644 NSDCNCT
+1644 NSDCNCAD
-1651 GSPPRHVQIRESK
+1651 SPPRHVQIRESK
-1664 SFSYNSDRSRHSSII
+1664 SFCNSERSHRSSFI
-1679 SQKKLKHSTSF
+1679 SHKLKRSTSF
-1690 RISPL
+1690 WISPL

-1706 LQSSKKEKSGKTC
+1706 LHSTKKEKRGKAC
-1719 KAIGESLRSSE
+1719 KAIGGNYKT
-1730 LHHSEATK
+1730 LHLGASHPINCHFVS
-1738 AKQQNRDRK
+1738 R
-1747 SGRGKKN
+1747 
-1754 QKPLQVPVIKVDDC
+1754 QVIRVDDC

-1801 QLSLERL
+1801 QLTSLLFIHVVVKSIFFAAVERNNL
-1808 SYMHQKMKNQDIG
+1808 MRLAQ
-1821 RHTIPF
+1821 TIPF
-1827 CDYLRHSREDLS
+1827 TPVQLFD
-1839 NSMFGTTKKSNL
+1839 
-1851 NQNSSLRTSEET
+1851 
-1863 DNIFACLKT
+1863 
-1872 SQDLHHHYSAGEEVT
+1872 GEEVT

-1920 EEMDGGLRRAMKV
+1920 QEMDGGLRRAMKV

-1991 FNQIKPHAIPYTPR
+1991 FNQVKPHSIPHTPR

-2043 PSSLL
+2043 PSSML

-2102 GEGAIRNFISK
+2102 GEGAIRNFITK

-2118 CCRRLKLPDL
+2118 CCRRLKLPGMQSKD
-2128 RSDYTVERVG
+2128 
-2138 PAFEIE
+2138 FES
-2144 METSTGEADGA
+2144 MYNFLSAKK
-2155 DEPLEYD
+2155 
-2162 TRL
+2162 